1 MQVESTSLL
10 VKKMSTT
17 GQYVTFTFSV
27 TDLIFTLVD
36 WIWMMINSLQSA
48 PSFDTHATNQILN
61 GSGQECCKILQMT
74 VYFLNMEYVKVFVS
88 ILCCLPVHQQFL
100 GYKSLYPF
108 LKLQYNFLAKFWFDT
123 ITSHTMWFTSYF
135 PTNKLILATNV
146 YSTTTP
152 RLSYLFPTWTLSHK

>member
-74 VYFLNMEYVKVFVS
+74 VYFVNVELCKVFVS
-88 ILCCLPVHQQFL
+88 ISSGATSDYNF
-100 GYKSLYPF
+100 LYPF